1 MFCSTPGVALVR
13 VVPRQLANWMLY
25 TGEPITAQQ
34 ALQVG
39 LVAKICGE
47 DQLGINRMIRL
58 FLLINSLKM

>member
-39 LVAKICGE
+39 LVAKICHE
-47 DQLGINRMIRL
+47 DQLGMDV
-58 FLLINSLKM
+58 

>member
-47 DQLGINRMIRL
+47 DQLGI
-58 FLLINSLKM
+58 